1 MPPPA
6 DAPTPPGVDTVT
18 NVTDAA
24 QRQTPPEPKA
34 AVDSGDSVLTV
45 FVAGL
50 ANLLIAAAKAA
61 GAMISGSSSMLSE
74 ATHSLADTV
83 TEVLLFVAL
92 RRGAKPA
99 DKVHPLGYGREAYL
113 WALLAALA
121 TFVAGAVVSILDG
134 IDRIRHGGETGDTRV
149 AFAVLAIAF
158 VLEGTS
164 LMRALRQVRG
174 NARRY
179 RVRIRTFLEE
189 TTDTAVKA
197 VTFEDSAALVG
208 LVLAAVGLGLTT
220 VTGNSLYD
228 GTSSILIG
236 VLLVIVAASLARS
249 NTSLLVGRAA
259 PLGLDEVLRAELES
273 LPDVTSVPVF
283 VTSVTGPRRLLVAAK
298 VEFRDGCTTDDIER
312 IADEAERRLVAR
324 FAGIEYVF
332 LDPTPRTRADR
343 VSTRSERKWRE
354 GLVRRRDQE
363 CAGRP
368 PARQGPGHARVT
380 AAGRGRAPVV
390 RPSTS
395 TIREAR

>member
-1 MPPPA
+1 M
-6 DAPTPPGVDTVT
+6 T

-34 AVDSGDSVLTV
+34 ALDSGDSVLTV
-45 FVAGL
+45 LVAGL
-50 ANLLIAAAKAA
+50 ANLLIAAAKAV

-134 IDRIRHGGETGDTRV
+134 VDRIRHGGETGDTRV

-259 PLGLDEVLRAELES
+259 PLGLDQALRAELES

-332 LDPTPRTRADR
+332 LDPTPRTRAER
-343 VSTRSERKWRE
+343 V
-354 GLVRRRDQE
+354 
-363 CAGRP
+363 
-368 PARQGPGHARVT
+368 
-380 AAGRGRAPVV
+380 
-390 RPSTS
+390 
-395 TIREAR
+395 